1 MMMNRMVSILL
12 SAFLLVSHINLT
24 IGTHYCRGHAI
35 ETKILFGETHMSC
48 GMADMD
54 EYCDAHGAGDLSNIS
69 SSCCENH
76 YQALPESDDFLKD
89 APQINVPVGLIAA
102 LVDPILNGELFPKKA
117 LQSYTDYLPP
127 PLEKDVQVL
136 FQTFLI

>member
-1 MMMNRMVSILL
+1 MMTRMVSILL
-12 SAFLLVSHINLT
+12 SVFLLASHINLT
-24 IGTHYCRGHAI
+24 IGTHYCRGQAV

-54 EYCDAHGAGDLSNIS
+54 ESCDVPGFRDLNYINSA
-69 SSCCENH
+69 CCENH

-89 APQINVPVGLIAA
+89 APQLNVPVGLIAA
-102 LVDPILNGELFPKKA
+102 LADPILNGELFPKKA
-117 LQSYTDYLPP
+117 PQSYTDYLPP
-127 PLEKDVQVL
+127 PLEKDLQVL